1 MVRKKKGKQTIK
13 SKRTNTR
20 VKGSR
25 KTVANK
31 FSQQKQQLAL
41 ALDAAKMGI
50 WEWNI
55 TKNVIVWSDR
65 IFELFG
71 LDRRKKLTFEL
82 YQRLLHPDD
91 QAHVMAAVKDALS
104 RNENADYFIQH
115 RIARADG
122 SVRWIEALGKVFTNK
137 KGVPVK
143 MLGTAVDITEKKII
157 ELEIED
163 WKKRYEIVRDALG
176 QIIYDYNIPTG
187 NMVWSGNTI
196 GILGMTP
203 SEMGNI
209 DHWLELIHA
218 DDREETFNKLRK
230 SQNDVSSFEARYRF
244 RDKRGNYRII
254 HDKGTFLTDRKN
266 KANRLVGVM
275 QDVTEQIATQNDLM
289 EKSHFIER
297 ITAALPD
304 FIYVFDIATMR
315 PIYTNRS
322 ILPSLGYSEREA
334 NELRKNIAVLL
345 HPDDQS
351 GFFNLETSFD
361 DAPDGTVWPGEYRIK
376 HADGTWRWM
385 LTVNTIFRRDKNG
398 KPIQIIGSTRDITEQ
413 KRSSELLKEQNE
425 QLHELTEELRRKVLQ
440 LEEFTQ
446 IVSHNLRSP
455 VGNIL
460 TLLNYFENTDNAA
473 EKQEYFSL
481 IKQSSHDTFL
491 TLDELNEVLRI
502 KQEFQIERQEV
513 SFEKI
518 LTQVENMLSASIS
531 ESHTTIKV
539 DFAVNNMR
547 YPTIYLESILLNL
560 ISNSIKY
567 RRKDSPPVITVKTYK
582 KNGCVIM
589 EVSDNGLGIDMSRY
603 GHQLFRMRKTFHNH
617 PESRGVGLF
626 ITKNQIETMG
636 GEITAH
642 GKVNE
647 GMTFIITFNK
657 TQSP

>member
-13 SKRTNTR
+13 SKRTSQVN
-20 VKGSR
+20 KSR
-25 KTVANK
+25 KTVVKK
-31 FSQQKQQLAL
+31 FSLQQQHLEL

-50 WEWNI
+50 WEWTI
-55 TKNVIVWSDR
+55 AKNKIIWNDR

-71 LDRRKKLTFEL
+71 LDRKKELTFEV
-82 YQRLLHPDD
+82 YQNLLHPDD
-91 QAHVMAAVKDALS
+91 QSHVMAAVKDALS

-115 RIARADG
+115 RIALPDG
-122 SVRWIEALGKVFTNK
+122 RVRWIEALGKVVTNK
-137 KGVPVK
+137 KGIPIK
-143 MLGTAVDITEKKII
+143 MLGTAVDITDKKII

-163 WKKRYEIVRDALG
+163 WKKRYEIVTEALG
-176 QIIYDYNIPTG
+176 QIIYDYDIL
-187 NMVWSGNTI
+187 SGNIVWGGNTL
-196 GILGMTP
+196 GILGLTRAQ
-203 SEMGNI
+203 MGNI
-209 DHWLELIHA
+209 DRWLEMIHP
-218 DDREETFNKLRK
+218 DDREETI
-230 SQNDVSSFEARYRF
+230 SQLGQAEDHVSPFDVHYRF
-244 RDKRGNYRII
+244 RDKRGNYRMI
-254 HDKGTFLTDRKN
+254 HDKGTFLTDKKN
-266 KANRLVGVM
+266 KVNRMVGVM
-275 QDVTEQIATQNDLM
+275 QDVTEQINTQNDLV

-297 ITAALPD
+297 ITAAVPD
-304 FIYVFDIATMR
+304 FIYVFDITTYQA
-315 PIYTNRS
+315 IYTNRS
-322 ILPSLGYSEREA
+322 ILPSLGYSETEA
-334 NELRKNIAVLL
+334 EGNRKNVGSLL
-345 HPDDQS
+345 HPDDQA
-351 GFFNLETSFD
+351 GFFNLTRSLD
-361 DAPDGTVWPGEYRIK
+361 NAPDGMVWPGEYRIK
-376 HADGTWRWM
+376 HSDGTWRWM
-385 LTVNTIFRRDKNG
+385 LTVNTIFRRDKKG

-425 QLHELTEELRRKVLQ
+425 ELHSLTEELRRKVLQ

-460 TLLNYFENTDNAA
+460 TLLNYFENTTNET
-473 EKQEYFSL
+473 EKQEYFNL

-513 SFEKI
+513 SFEKV

-531 ESHTTIKV
+531 ESQAEIKT
-539 DFAVNNMR
+539 DFLVANIR

-560 ISNSIKY
+560 VSNSIKY
-567 RRKDSPPVITVKTYK
+567 RRRNSHPVIRVKTYK
-582 KNGCVIM
+582 KDHCVIL

-626 ITKNQIETMG
+626 ITKNQVETMG

-657 TQSP
+657 MQSP